1 MSEVPVEVWR
11 LSRTSDS
18 QYLLILRDHSRQALP
33 MVIGPC
39 EAMAIWRAL
48 RTHRPAEPA
57 PRPASGGPGW
67 RPLGLAAMTHDLLRE
82 LIELLGGR
90 LVKVVIDDLWNGI
103 YFAKLHLAVDG
114 EALTVD
120 ARPSDA
126 VAVALRMNAPLF
138 ASESVLLAAESPD
151 EPTASGD
158 ADAGGE
164 LDLDAF

>member
-1 MSEVPVEVWR
+1 MSEVRVEVWR

-48 RTHRPAEPA
+48 RTHRPPEP
-57 PRPASGGPGW
+57 
-67 RPLGLAAMTHDLLRE
+67 AMTHDLLRE
-82 LIELLGGR
+82 LIERLGGR

-114 EALTVD
+114 EALAVD

-151 EPTASGD
+151 EPTDSGD

>member
-18 QYLLILRDHSRQALP
+18 LYLLILRDHSRQALP

-39 EAMAIWRAL
+39 EAMAIWRAI
-48 RTHRPAEPA
+48 HADRPPKSAI
-57 PRPASGGPGW
+57 
-67 RPLGLAAMTHDLLRE
+67 THDLLRE
-82 LIELLGGR
+82 LIERLGGR
-90 LVKVVIDDLWNGI
+90 LLKVVIDDLWNGV
-103 YFAKLHLAVDG
+103 YYAKLHIAADG
-114 EALTVD
+114 ETMTVD

-138 ASESVLLAAESPD
+138 ASESVLLAAESP
-151 EPTASGD
+151 EAAAGSGE

-164 LDLDAF
+164 LDLDDL